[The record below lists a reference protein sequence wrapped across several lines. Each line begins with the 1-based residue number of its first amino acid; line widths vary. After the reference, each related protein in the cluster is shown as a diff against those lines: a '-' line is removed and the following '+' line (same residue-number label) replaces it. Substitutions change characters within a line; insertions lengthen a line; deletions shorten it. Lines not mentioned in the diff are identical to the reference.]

1 MSSENKEGYLRGVDY
16 GDPVVRYRGGKI
28 KRLAELFAGRKLGIS
43 NEFAADIFYLFYL
56 PVPLLR
62 EDDPGGGE
70 EYRVLR
76 ALKDSPNFPIVKS
89 RTIMDSFISS
99 IAASVFLS
107 EVKLLEEVAGKS
119 KVESGQMD
127 VNENTEVSRIVEKA
141 LTTVNIDIENV
152 KKLKSIVEGLEP
164 GSTSQLS
171 LDEDVAEV
179 LKLARDID
187 VKRILEM
194 LKGLKP
200 WELGVEK
207 KKRRF
212 KHGEIAGYEYGRDLE
227 RIVPSN
233 LILPSE
239 VFYTRFAQR
248 KLLLYEKVVEESLGP
263 MYVLLDKSGSM
274 DGVKITWGKAV
285 AISLYLK
292 AVKTHREFYLRFFD
306 SQPYPLYRI
315 GRIYKPSEVLKL
327 LDYIARVKGAG
338 GTDISRAIITACT
351 DIRTGSIGRESDIIL
366 ITDGVDRIAEN
377 MVRYNLKKTDSR
389 LITVMI
395 MGDNENLRNIS
406 YKYLKIEKLDKAG
419 MLRVVEFD

>member
-1 MSSENKEGYLRGVDY
+1 MSSKNKEGYLRGVDY

-28 KRLAELFAGRKLGIS
+28 KRLAELFAGRKLDIS

-62 EDDPGGGE
+62 EDDPSGGE

-119 KVESGQMD
+119 KVGSEQMN

-164 GSTSQLS
+164 GSASQLS

-179 LKLARDID
+179 LKLARNID

-200 WELGVEK
+200 WELSVEK

-227 RIVPSN
+227 RI
-233 LILPSE
+233 
-239 VFYTRFAQR
+239 
-248 KLLLYEKVVEESLGP
+248 
-263 MYVLLDKSGSM
+263 
-274 DGVKITWGKAV
+274 
-285 AISLYLK
+285 
-292 AVKTHREFYLRFFD
+292 
-306 SQPYPLYRI
+306 
-315 GRIYKPSEVLKL
+315 
-327 LDYIARVKGAG
+327 
-338 GTDISRAIITACT
+338 
-351 DIRTGSIGRESDIIL
+351 
-366 ITDGVDRIAEN
+366 
-377 MVRYNLKKTDSR
+377 
-389 LITVMI
+389 
-395 MGDNENLRNIS
+395 
-406 YKYLKIEKLDKAG
+406 
-419 MLRVVEFD
+419 